1 MTFTNVTVLVRRGTE
16 KMGGMVV
23 GGGIIM
29 TGGVMGVVVQTGGGY
44 VNKPNLYYTEETLSS
59 INSV

>member
-1 MTFTNVTVLVRRGTE
+1 
-16 KMGGMVV
+16 MVV

-29 TGGVMGVVVQTGGGY
+29 TGGVMGVVVLTGGGY
-44 VNKPNLYYTEETLSS
+44 VNKPNLYYSEETLSS